1 MIKDK
6 RVSEIINEILKK
18 EMNKTI
24 EAIIQVEKL
33 NKEITGRSL
42 EMDYKNMVLLYPS
55 ILLEYVDN
63 IEKNITYNEEQGKI
77 IKKAQNQ
84 LENWISIYESPN
96 IVSECYEYLIQEKN
110 KLDNDFK
117 ERTRNKGSEETLLLA
132 SAKIGG
138 IALRN
143 LQREN
148 NNLEGNIE
156 EYPYTTEELEMID
169 KFSEITKKQ
178 EIIEEYVEQN
188 YSEEDEEQIKFQK
201 SFKKHSL
208 TIK

>member
-96 IVSECYEYLIQEKN
+96 IVSECYEYLIQENN

-188 YSEEDEEQIKFQK
+188 YSEEDEEQI
-201 SFKKHSL
+201 
-208 TIK
+208 

>member
-33 NKEITGRSL
+33 NNEITGRSL

-188 YSEEDEEQIKFQK
+188 YSEEDEEQI
-201 SFKKHSL
+201 
-208 TIK
+208 

>member
-6 RVSEIINEILKK
+6 RVSEIINEILKN

-33 NKEITGRSL
+33 NKEITGRRL
-42 EMDYKNMVLLYPS
+42 EMDYKNMILLYPI

-63 IEKNITYNEEQGKI
+63 IEKSITCNEEQGNI

-84 LENWISIYESPN
+84 LEKWISMYESPK
-96 IVSECYEYLIQEKN
+96 IVSECYEYLIQERN
-110 KLDNDFK
+110 KFDNDFK
-117 ERTRNKGSEETLLLA
+117 ERTRNKGSEESLLFA

-138 IALRN
+138 IAVRN

-148 NNLEGNIE
+148 NNLDGNIE
-156 EYPYTTEELEMID
+156 EYPYTKEELDMID
-169 KFSEITKKQ
+169 KFKEINKK
-178 EIIEEYVEQN
+178 IDALNEYMELN
-188 YSEEDEEQIKFQK
+188 YTEEDEADIDM
-201 SFKKHSL
+201 
-208 TIK
+208 

>member
-24 EAIIQVEKL
+24 ESFVQVEKV

-63 IEKNITYNEEQGKI
+63 LEKNTTYNEEQGNI
-77 IKKAQNQ
+77 IKNAQKQ

-188 YSEEDEEQIKFQK
+188 YSEEDEEQI
-201 SFKKHSL
+201 
-208 TIK
+208 

>member
-42 EMDYKNMVLLYPS
+42 EMDYRNMVLLYPS

-96 IVSECYEYLIQEKN
+96 IVSECYEYLLQEKN

-117 ERTRNKGSEETLLLA
+117 ERTRNKGLEESLLLA

-148 NNLEGNIE
+148 NNLDGDIE
-156 EYPYTTEELEMID
+156 EYPYTKGELEMID

-188 YSEEDEEQIKFQK
+188 HSEEDEEQI
-201 SFKKHSL
+201 
-208 TIK
+208 

>member
-63 IEKNITYNEEQGKI
+63 IEKNITYNEEQGEI

-96 IVSECYEYLIQEKN
+96 IVSESYEYLIQEKN

-117 ERTRNKGSEETLLLA
+117 AKTRNKGLEESLLLA

-138 IALRN
+138 ITLRN
-143 LQREN
+143 LQRES

-188 YSEEDEEQIKFQK
+188 YSEEDEEQI
-201 SFKKHSL
+201 
-208 TIK
+208 

>member
-96 IVSECYEYLIQEKN
+96 IVPECYKYLIQEKN

-188 YSEEDEEQIKFQK
+188 YSEEDEEQI
-201 SFKKHSL
+201 
-208 TIK
+208 

>member
-24 EAIIQVEKL
+24 EAIIKVEKL

-156 EYPYTTEELEMID
+156 EYPYTTEELEMIY

-188 YSEEDEEQIKFQK
+188 YSEEDEEQI
-201 SFKKHSL
+201 
-208 TIK
+208 

>member
-96 IVSECYEYLIQEKN
+96 IVSECYEYLIKEKN
-110 KLDNDFK
+110 KLNNDFK
-117 ERTRNKGSEETLLLA
+117 ERTRNKGLEESLLLA

-148 NNLEGNIE
+148 NNLDGDIE
-156 EYPYTTEELEMID
+156 EYPYTKEELEMID
-169 KFSEITKKQ
+169 KFGEITKKQ
-178 EIIEEYVEQN
+178 EIIEEYVELN
-188 YSEEDEEQIKFQK
+188 YTEEDEEDM
-201 SFKKHSL
+201 
-208 TIK
+208 

>member
-63 IEKNITYNEEQGKI
+63 IEKNITYNEEQEKI

-188 YSEEDEEQIKFQK
+188 YSEEDEEQI
-201 SFKKHSL
+201 
-208 TIK
+208 

>member
-33 NKEITGRSL
+33 NKEIAGRSL

-188 YSEEDEEQIKFQK
+188 YSEEDEEQI
-201 SFKKHSL
+201 
-208 TIK
+208 

>member
-96 IVSECYEYLIQEKN
+96 IVSECYEYLIQERN
-110 KLDNDFK
+110 KFDNDFK
-117 ERTRNKGSEETLLLA
+117 ERTRNKGSEESLLFA

-138 IALRN
+138 IAVRN

-148 NNLEGNIE
+148 NNLDGNIE
-156 EYPYTTEELEMID
+156 EYPYTKEELDMID
-169 KFSEITKKQ
+169 KFKEINKK
-178 EIIEEYVEQN
+178 IDALNEYMELN
-188 YSEEDEEQIKFQK
+188 YTEEDEADIDM
-201 SFKKHSL
+201 
-208 TIK
+208 

>member
-1 MIKDK
+1 MEYIKMIKDK

-77 IKKAQNQ
+77 I
-84 LENWISIYESPN
+84 
-96 IVSECYEYLIQEKN
+96 
-110 KLDNDFK
+110 
-117 ERTRNKGSEETLLLA
+117 
-132 SAKIGG
+132 
-138 IALRN
+138 
-143 LQREN
+143 
-148 NNLEGNIE
+148 
-156 EYPYTTEELEMID
+156 
-169 KFSEITKKQ
+169 
-178 EIIEEYVEQN
+178 
-188 YSEEDEEQIKFQK
+188 
-201 SFKKHSL
+201 
-208 TIK
+208 

>member
-1 MIKDK
+1 MINDK
-6 RVSEIINEILKK
+6 RVSEIINDILKK

-24 EAIIQVEKL
+24 EKFTQLEEV

-63 IEKNITYNEEQGKI
+63 LEKTITYNEKQGEI
-77 IKKAQNQ
+77 IKNTQKQ

-110 KLDNDFK
+110 KLDSYFK
-117 ERTRNKGSEETLLLA
+117 EITRNKGLEESLLLA

-148 NNLEGNIE
+148 NNLDGKYE
-156 EYPYTTEELEMID
+156 EYPYSKEELEMID
-169 KFSEITKKQ
+169 KFGEITKKQ
-178 EIIEEYVEQN
+178 EIIEEYVELN
-188 YSEEDEEQIKFQK
+188 YIEEDEEEM
-201 SFKKHSL
+201 
-208 TIK
+208 

>member
-117 ERTRNKGSEETLLLA
+117 ERTRNKGSEETLLLV

-188 YSEEDEEQIKFQK
+188 YSEEDEEQI
-201 SFKKHSL
+201 
-208 TIK
+208 

>member
-18 EMNKTI
+18 EMNKII

-84 LENWISIYESPN
+84 LENWIFIYESPN

-188 YSEEDEEQIKFQK
+188 YSEEDEEQI
-201 SFKKHSL
+201 
-208 TIK
+208 

>member
-24 EAIIQVEKL
+24 ETFIQVEKL

-42 EMDYKNMVLLYPS
+42 EMDYKNIILLYPT

-63 IEKNITYNEEQGKI
+63 IEKNITYNEEQGNI
-77 IKKAQNQ
+77 IKEAQKQ
-84 LENWISIYESPN
+84 LEKWICIYESTN

-117 ERTRNKGSEETLLLA
+117 ERTRNKGLEASLLLA

-148 NNLEGNIE
+148 NNLKGDIE
-156 EYPYTTEELEMID
+156 KYPYTAEELKMIN

-178 EIIEEYVEQN
+178 EIIEEYVELN
-188 YSEEDEEQIKFQK
+188 YSEEDEEEI
-201 SFKKHSL
+201 
-208 TIK
+208 

>member
-42 EMDYKNMVLLYPS
+42 EMDYKNMVLLYPL

-63 IEKNITYNEEQGKI
+63 IEKNITYNEEQGEI

-110 KLDNDFK
+110 KLDNNFK

-138 IALRN
+138 IAIRN

-188 YSEEDEEQIKFQK
+188 YSEEDEEQI
-201 SFKKHSL
+201 
-208 TIK
+208 

>member
-63 IEKNITYNEEQGKI
+63 IEKNITYNEEQGEI

-96 IVSECYEYLIQEKN
+96 IVSESYEYLIQEKN

-117 ERTRNKGSEETLLLA
+117 AKTRNKGLEETLLLA

-188 YSEEDEEQIKFQK
+188 YSEEDEEQI
-201 SFKKHSL
+201 
-208 TIK
+208 

>member
-6 RVSEIINEILKK
+6 RVSEIINEVLKK
-18 EMNKTI
+18 ELNKTI
-24 EAIIQVEKL
+24 ESFVQAEKV

-42 EMDYKNMVLLYPS
+42 EMDHKNMVLLYPS

-63 IEKNITYNEEQGKI
+63 LEKNTTYNEEQGNI
-77 IKKAQNQ
+77 IKNAQKQ

-96 IVSECYEYLIQEKN
+96 MVSECYEYLIQEKN
-110 KLDNDFK
+110 KLDNNFK
-117 ERTRNKGSEETLLLA
+117 EKTRNKGLEESLLVA

-148 NNLEGNIE
+148 NNLDGEIE
-156 EYPYTTEELEMID
+156 KYPYTKEELEMID
-169 KFSEITKKQ
+169 KFSEITKKL
-178 EIIEEYVEQN
+178 EIIEEYVELN
-188 YSEEDEEQIKFQK
+188 YTEEDEEEM
-201 SFKKHSL
+201 
-208 TIK
+208 

>member
-18 EMNKTI
+18 EMNKII

-188 YSEEDEEQIKFQK
+188 YSEEDEEQI
-201 SFKKHSL
+201 
-208 TIK
+208 

>member
-63 IEKNITYNEEQGKI
+63 IEKNITYNEEQGNI

-188 YSEEDEEQIKFQK
+188 YSEEDEEQI
-201 SFKKHSL
+201 
-208 TIK
+208 

>member
-148 NNLEGNIE
+148 NNFEGNIE

-188 YSEEDEEQIKFQK
+188 YSEEDEEQI
-201 SFKKHSL
+201 
-208 TIK
+208 

>member
-188 YSEEDEEQIKFQK
+188 YSDADEEQI
-201 SFKKHSL
+201 
-208 TIK
+208 

>member
-110 KLDNDFK
+110 KLDNDLK

-188 YSEEDEEQIKFQK
+188 YSEEDEEQI
-201 SFKKHSL
+201 
-208 TIK
+208 

>member
-6 RVSEIINEILKK
+6 RVSEIINEIQKK

-188 YSEEDEEQIKFQK
+188 YSEEDEEQI
-201 SFKKHSL
+201 
-208 TIK
+208 

>member
-24 EAIIQVEKL
+24 ESFVQVEKV

-63 IEKNITYNEEQGKI
+63 FEKNTTYNEEQGNI
-77 IKKAQNQ
+77 IKNAQKQ

-110 KLDNDFK
+110 NLDNVFK
-117 ERTRNKGSEETLLLA
+117 EKTRNKGLEESLLLA

-148 NNLEGNIE
+148 NNLDGVME
-156 EYPYTTEELEMID
+156 EYPYTKEELEMID
-169 KFSEITKKQ
+169 KFGEITKKQ
-178 EIIEEYVEQN
+178 EIIEEYVELN
-188 YSEEDEEQIKFQK
+188 YTEEDEEEF
-201 SFKKHSL
+201 
-208 TIK
+208 

>member
-1 MIKDK
+1 M
-6 RVSEIINEILKK
+6 
-18 EMNKTI
+18 
-24 EAIIQVEKL
+24 
-33 NKEITGRSL
+33 
-42 EMDYKNMVLLYPS
+42 
-55 ILLEYVDN
+55 
-63 IEKNITYNEEQGKI
+63 
-77 IKKAQNQ
+77 
-84 LENWISIYESPN
+84 
-96 IVSECYEYLIQEKN
+96 
-110 KLDNDFK
+110 DNDFK

-188 YSEEDEEQIKFQK
+188 YSEEDEEQI
-201 SFKKHSL
+201 
-208 TIK
+208 

>member
-1 MIKDK
+1 MEYIKMIKDK

-42 EMDYKNMVLLYPS
+42 KMDYKNMVLLYPS

-188 YSEEDEEQIKFQK
+188 YSEEDEEQI
-201 SFKKHSL
+201 
-208 TIK
+208 